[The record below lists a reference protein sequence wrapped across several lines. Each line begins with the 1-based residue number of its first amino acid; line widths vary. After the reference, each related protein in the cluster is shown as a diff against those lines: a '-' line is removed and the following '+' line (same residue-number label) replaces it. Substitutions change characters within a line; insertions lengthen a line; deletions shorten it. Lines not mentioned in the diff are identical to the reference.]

1 MLTIYK
7 ASAGSGKTFTLAYEY
22 IKTLLGLKLRD
33 GRYCLNSDKYVPG
46 GRRRTRRHRRIMAL
60 TFTNAA
66 TDEMKRRIVSRI
78 DSLAHSDSLMSSD
91 YGKRL
96 VDTYGCTA
104 EELRQAASMALS
116 ELLCDYGNFYV
127 STIDSFFQNVL
138 RTFSREVD
146 QQGDY
151 ELAIDSHDV
160 VNQSISLML
169 DELNYAPRS
178 NAGRLIDWI
187 SNFTINN
194 VRNGNAFNFFER
206 DGYLIGT
213 LASNMERSMDETFA
227 THSKALRDYLADE
240 SRIDAFEKA
249 LRHKID
255 HAYDRSR
262 DLGQKLEAGL
272 AAAGLPA
279 DVFGPLHKRI
289 AALSD
294 RRPSF
299 GAADFKIKA
308 LQPGHSDEDL
318 FGTAA
323 RCRKYSDACAMSG
336 VLDTAREFCIEL
348 PGAWKRSKIYSL
360 LLESL
365 GTLDFIGMALES
377 LEKYLRDSNTVM
389 LSDTGEL
396 LRRIIS
402 DAEMPFIYERLGMKL
417 ETLLID
423 EFQDTSRI
431 QWENLKPLVAN
442 SISEGYDNLIIGD
455 EKQSIYRFRNS
466 DSELLGRHV
475 QSVDFPHDSVV
486 RGDRPEENTNWRSSG
501 TIVRFN
507 NSLFLRLKELLH
519 APYYDNV
526 VQTPS
531 AKYDR
536 QPGFVQLHFHTHK
549 DSPEKDD
556 ILEQMAQDILRQH
569 AAGYRWSDIM
579 VLCRMRFEAADVV
592 KYLIDRHPEIQV
604 LSSEALLLRNS
615 AAVRSVMSMLR
626 LISQSYQSRELVRS
640 DEAPAY
646 ASRADVVM
654 MITRYNHYESDG
666 LSPVDALETA
676 LREDASASGVL
687 KDQIDIIRA
696 ENPAN
701 LVALIEAII
710 SHRLSPAQRKAEYAY
725 IAALVDLAVKQTEGP
740 EPSLADFIA
749 AYDRNIDKWAIKASA
764 GLDAVEVMTV
774 HKSKGLERACVHIP
788 FADWDLYHP
797 KPRLWVPMD
806 GFDAFDAAIR
816 PPMLRLEVP
825 GGSPLRD
832 KEVSPLADFL
842 ENERREEMIDNLNAT
857 YVAFTRASRELII
870 HSHTEKIGKVIY
882 DIFAMGA
889 SGAGAEHTVD
899 FASGFDEL
907 TDTYTLGEPT
917 RPETEYTEPAGQMPA
932 GEYTVVYR
940 SDTRELV
947 SIDDALATH
956 LDIGGEEDKEIAD
969 SYSPFEDTPE
979 MREAARRG
987 INMHSILAT
996 MRTVGDLDR
1005 ALRWQ
1010 CAREDV
1016 DAEEAADYRRTI
1028 VDAISDGGATVA
1040 EWFDPTHKVYAERSI
1055 YVPSSDESFRPDRV
1069 VVRPDG
1075 SVVVVD
1081 YKFTSETRRSHYRQ
1095 VSRYVELLHSLGR
1108 PLVEGYI
1115 WYPVLKK
1122 IIKVQN

>member
-7 ASAGSGKTFTLAYEY
+7 ASAGSGKTYTLAYEY
-22 IKTLLGLKLRD
+22 IRTLLGVKLES

-46 GRRRTRRHRRIMAL
+46 GRRRSRRHRRIMAL

-66 TDEMKRRIVSRI
+66 TDEMKRRIVSQI
-78 DSLAHSDSLMSSD
+78 DSLARSDSFSTSD
-91 YGKRL
+91 YGRRL
-96 VDTYGCTA
+96 VEAYGCA
-104 EELRQAASMALS
+104 DGELQQAASIALS

-169 DELNYAPRS
+169 DELNYAPRH
-178 NAGRLIDWI
+178 NAGRLIEWI

-227 THSKALRDYLADE
+227 TNSKALRDYLADE
-240 SRIDAFEKA
+240 SRINAFEKA
-249 LRHKID
+249 LRHEID
-255 HAYDRSR
+255 HAYDRTKA
-262 DLGQKLEAGL
+262 LGHDIESGL
-272 AAAGLPA
+272 TAAGLPA
-279 DVFGPLHKRI
+279 DVFGALHKRI

-294 RRPSF
+294 KHPSF

-308 LQPGHSDEDL
+308 LQPGHSDEDI

-323 RCRKYSDACAMSG
+323 KFRKYSTADGMSKI
-336 VLDTAREFCIEL
+336 LDLARDFCLEL
-348 PGAWKRSKIYSL
+348 PRAWRRSKIYSML
-360 LLESL
+360 LDSL

-389 LSDTGEL
+389 LNDTGEL

-442 SISEGYDNLIIGD
+442 SIAEGHDNLIIGD

-466 DSELLGRHV
+466 DSELLGRQV
-475 QSVDFPHDSVV
+475 QEEDFPGNSIV
-486 RGDRPEENTNWRSSG
+486 RGNRPEENTNWRSSG

-507 NSLFLRLKELLH
+507 NSLFLNLKDLLH

-536 QPGFVQLHFHTHK
+536 QPGFVQLHFHTAK
-549 DSPEKDD
+549 DSPEKES
-556 ILEQMAQDILRQH
+556 IFEQMAQDILRQH
-569 AAGYRWSDIM
+569 AAGYRWSDIL

-592 KYLIDRHPEIQV
+592 KYLIDSHPEIQV

-615 AAVRSVMSMLR
+615 AAVRSIMSMLK
-626 LISQSYQSRELVRS
+626 LISQSYRSRDLARP
-640 DEAPAY
+640 DDAPVY

-666 LSPVDALETA
+666 LAPVDALEAA
-676 LREDASASGVL
+676 LREGKDASGVL

-701 LVALIEAII
+701 LVALIEAIV
-710 SHRLSPAQRKAEYAY
+710 SHRLSPEQRKAEYAY
-725 IAALVDLAVKQTEGP
+725 IAALIDLAVKQVEGP

-749 AYDRNIDKWAIKASA
+749 SYDRNIEKWAIKASSDI
-764 GLDAVEVMTV
+764 DAVEVMTV

-788 FADWDLYHP
+788 FADWDLFHP

-806 GFDAFDAAIR
+806 GFVEFEAGIR
-816 PPMLRLEVP
+816 PPMLRLEIP
-825 GGSPLRD
+825 ATSPLRD
-832 KEVSPLADFL
+832 NDVSPVAGFL
-842 ENERREEMIDNLNAT
+842 EHERREEIIDNLNAT

-870 HSHTEKIGKVIY
+870 HSHTEKIGKAIY
-882 DIFAMGA
+882 DILGNGSGGA
-889 SGAGAEHTVD
+889 AVEHTINLRD
-899 FASGFDEL
+899 GFDEL

-917 RPETEYTEPAGQMPA
+917 RPEKEYAEPSGQIPA
-932 GEYTVVYR
+932 GEYAVVYR

-956 LDIGGEEDKEIAD
+956 LDIGGEEDKEITD
-969 SYSPFEDTPE
+969 SCAPFEGTPE

-987 INMHSILAT
+987 SNMHSILAA
-996 MRTVGDLDR
+996 MHTVGDLDR
-1005 ALRWQ
+1005 ALNWQ

-1016 DAEEAADYRRTI
+1016 GAEEVADYKRTLSE
-1028 VDAISDGGATVA
+1028 AITEGGATVA
-1040 EWFDPTHKVYAERSI
+1040 EWFDASCKVYAERSI

-1081 YKFTSETRRSHYRQ
+1081 YKFTSETRRSHHRQ
-1095 VSRYVELLHSLGR
+1095 VSRYVDLLHSLGR

-1122 IIKVQN
+1122 IIKV